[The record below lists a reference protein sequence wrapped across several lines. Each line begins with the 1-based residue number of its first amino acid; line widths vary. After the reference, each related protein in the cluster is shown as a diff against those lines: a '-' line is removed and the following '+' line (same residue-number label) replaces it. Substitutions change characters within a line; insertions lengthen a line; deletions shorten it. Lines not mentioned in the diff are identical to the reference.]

1 MRTIAEEEW
10 NNIADTKRECLNLEE
25 LKDNFGAW
33 LDDSVY
39 TRGGLDKDNKIRS
52 ATTDDGKKYYLFKDI
67 VLTHPDEDLGK
78 QSILMCIERVKK
90 QEDE

>member
-1 MRTIAEEEW
+1 MLFRS
-10 NNIADTKRECLNLEE
+10 
-25 LKDNFGAW
+25 AW

-39 TRGGLDKDNKIRS
+39 TRGGLDKDKKIRS
-52 ATTDDGKKYYLFKDI
+52 ATTDDGNKYYLFQDI
-67 VLTHPDEDLGK
+67 VLTHPDLGK